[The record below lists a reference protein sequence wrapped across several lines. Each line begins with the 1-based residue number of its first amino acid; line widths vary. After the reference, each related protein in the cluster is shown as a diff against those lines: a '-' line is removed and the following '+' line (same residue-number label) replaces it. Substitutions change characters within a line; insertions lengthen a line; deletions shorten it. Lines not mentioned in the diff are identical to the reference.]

1 MATTNGDADGYVPA
15 AHPPGTVELVSTHR
29 ARGEEVVPM
38 PTPSSDP
45 NDPLRWATWRKCLN
59 FTLLS
64 AMTVAIFSILST
76 QNVFWPEMIK
86 DLNTDTE
93 TLSNASAV
101 QLAGLAIGCIFF
113 IPFAEKYGRR
123 SAYIISTTLVTI
135 SAWWSA
141 YMKTG
146 TEVYLTNGLMG
157 IAGAVNEAAIQ
168 MSIRDMFYIQQRAT
182 ANGVYF
188 ASVKAGAYLTP
199 MAAGAQAVS
208 TGWRSSYI
216 TLAGFMTGLTILFI
230 VAFEETKFIAPQN
243 DGTGISKTT
252 STITGFDFGLD
263 SKQNTIDSETETSS
277 IQETYILSTLPPF
290 PHYLRLQFFTKT
302 SESLWKL
309 FWSPFRAWWLP
320 QVIFVIFQSGAAVC
334 WLVLIGIT
342 TSIVFS
348 KEPYNFNSA
357 QLGYMSAGAFIGS
370 ICGSLYGGPFV
381 DWAIVRLARRNK
393 GLFEPEMRLYLMPLP
408 SLVMCI
414 GLLVFGITADRGMHW
429 IFPVFGNG
437 LFAFGFGAVADI
449 TFTMVIDCYPNV
461 SQPVHH
467 HPIAP
472 NPRLTS
478 EKLVAVIFTVIATG
492 RNALSMIGPFS
503 ITPWLKSS
511 SVTNI
516 FIIAAC
522 INLGIHLFA
531 IPLAIW
537 GKKSRIAI
545 APRYYRLSKQCT

>member
-1 MATTNGDADGYVPA
+1 
-15 AHPPGTVELVSTHR
+15 
-29 ARGEEVVPM
+29 
-38 PTPSSDP
+38 
-45 NDPLRWATWRKCLN
+45 
-59 FTLLS
+59 
-64 AMTVAIFSILST
+64 
-76 QNVFWPEMIK
+76 MIV
-86 DLNTDTE
+86 DLKTDTE

-101 QLAGLAIGCIFF
+101 QLAGLAIGCMFF

-123 SAYIISTTLVTI
+123 SAYIISTLLVTI
-135 SAWWSA
+135 STWWSA

-146 TEVYLTNGLMG
+146 TEVYLTNALMG
-157 IAGAVNEAAIQ
+157 LAGAVNEAAIQ
-168 MSIRDMFYIQQRAT
+168 MSIRDMFYIHQRAT

-188 ASVKAGAYLTP
+188 ASVKAGTYLTP

-216 TLAGFMTGLTILFI
+216 TLAGFMTGLTLLFL
-230 VAFEETKFIAPQN
+230 VAFEETKFIPPKVADIRLN
-243 DGTGISKTT
+243 ESST
-252 STITGFDFGLD
+252 SGLHID
-263 SKQNTIDSETETSS
+263 SKEAIDPETSS
-277 IQETYILSTLPPF
+277 IQETAVMETLPPF
-290 PHYLRLQFFTKT
+290 PRYLRLQFFTKT
-302 SESLWKL
+302 GESLWKL
-309 FWSPFRAWWLP
+309 FWSPFHAWWLP

-393 GLFEPEMRLYLMPLP
+393 GLFEPEMRLYLMPVP
-408 SLVMCI
+408 SLLMCI

-429 IFPVFGNG
+429 IFPVIGNG
-437 LFAFGFGAVADI
+437 LFAFGFGSVADI
-449 TFTMVIDCYPNV
+449 TFTMVIDCYPN
-461 SQPVHH
+461 
-467 HPIAP
+467 
-472 NPRLTS
+472 
-478 EKLVAVIFTVIATG
+478 LVAIIFTVIATG

-503 ITPWLKSS
+503 ITPWLKRS
-511 SVTNI
+511 SVSNV
-516 FIIAAC
+516 FIIAAF

-537 GKKSRIAI
+537 GKKSRVAM
-545 APRYYRLSKQCT
+545 APRYYRLSKECA